1 MVLRF
6 RRVPYLGPVRSI
18 KGQILPLSLM
28 EGAYLVTGASRGIGK
43 SIALSIARNGNPVIA
58 LARQSNELE
67 SVKSELLELQPDSI
81 IIACDLGVSSH
92 ITDAV
97 AKVSSKFSHLSG
109 IVHNAGTIHP
119 IENMMDA
126 NIENWS
132 NSIQVNLIGVQELT
146 NQLKSSIG
154 GQSHTRITAISSGA
168 AKRSIHGWSAYCVS
182 KAGLD
187 MWSMCMAEEGAGRN
201 ISSLSIAPG
210 IVDTGMQ
217 EDIRS
222 AKPESFPSLESF
234 VGYYKNG
241 DLTNPDDV
249 AEKLL
254 PFCLG
259 IKGENGNRLDVR
271 NL

>member
-1 MVLRF
+1 M
-6 RRVPYLGPVRSI
+6 SI
-18 KGQILPLSLM
+18 M
-28 EGAYLVTGASRGIGK
+28 EGAYLVTGASKGIGK
-43 SIALSIARNGNPVIA
+43 SIALSIARNGSPVIA
-58 LARQSNELE
+58 LARQSVELE

-81 IIACDLGVSSH
+81 IIACDLGYGPQ
-92 ITDAV
+92 IIDAV
-97 AKVSSKFSHLSG
+97 AKVSSKFGHLSG

-126 NIENWS
+126 DIQNWA
-132 NSIQVNLIGVQELT
+132 NSIQVNLIGVQDLT
-146 NQLKSSIG
+146 SQLKASIG
-154 GQSHTRITAISSGA
+154 GHRHTRITTISSGA

-187 MWSMCMAEEGAGRN
+187 MWSMCMAEEGVESN
-201 ISSLSIAPG
+201 ISSVSIAPG

-217 EDIRS
+217 EDIRG
-222 AKPESFPSLESF
+222 ANPDSFPSLESF
-234 VGYYKNG
+234 VGYYENG